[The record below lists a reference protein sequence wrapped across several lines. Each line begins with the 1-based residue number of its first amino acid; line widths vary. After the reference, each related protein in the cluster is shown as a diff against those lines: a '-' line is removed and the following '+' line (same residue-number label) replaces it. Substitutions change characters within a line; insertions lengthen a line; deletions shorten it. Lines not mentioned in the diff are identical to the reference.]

1 MTPATMPAVV
11 CISRN
16 PNKPVHMDSRYPPS
30 VAVAKHAPAAALH
43 HRLTAST
50 ASASTNPAITC
61 RRKSHPMTGMLRYPV
76 RYRSRCIAAEATA
89 DRPPSPAPLHYPYLK
104 NDPRDLLVH

>member
-1 MTPATMPAVV
+1 
-11 CISRN
+11 
-16 PNKPVHMDSRYPPS
+16 
-30 VAVAKHAPAAALH
+30 
-43 HRLTAST
+43 
-50 ASASTNPAITC
+50 
-61 RRKSHPMTGMLRYPV
+61 MTGMLRYPV